1 MNVKN
6 PILKELSLQ
15 LRRNGLIYDLIRDEL
30 VMADNETESFK
41 TVVELDMI
49 VEGIAYFTANV
60 SDNEEL
66 SKYVSDVDL
75 RHIRSLI
82 EEAYNVEIQSVYIH
96 YRQFETPDFQSM
108 VMTDELQEFL
118 NSLGGQYWTMVR

>member
-96 YRQFETPDFQSM
+96 YSQFEAPDFQSM

>member
-30 VMADNETESFK
+30 VMADNETELFK

-60 SDNEEL
+60 SDEEEL

-96 YRQFETPDFQSM
+96 YRQFEAPDFQST

>member
-30 VMADNETESFK
+30 VLSDYETESFK

-60 SDNEEL
+60 SDEEEL
-66 SKYVSDVDL
+66 SKFVSDVDL

-96 YRQFETPDFQSM
+96 YRQFEVPDFQSM

>member
-1 MNVKN
+1 MNAKN

-60 SDNEEL
+60 SDEEEL

>member
-60 SDNEEL
+60 SDEEEL

-82 EEAYNVEIQSVYIH
+82 EEAYNVEIQSVDIH
-96 YRQFETPDFQSM
+96 YRQFEAPDFQSM
-108 VMTDELQEFL
+108 VVTDELQEFL

>member
-30 VMADNETESFK
+30 VVADNETESFK

-60 SDNEEL
+60 SDEEEL

>member
-82 EEAYNVEIQSVYIH
+82 EEAYNVEIQSVHIH
-96 YRQFETPDFQSM
+96 YRQFEAPDFQSM

>member
-41 TVVELDMI
+41 TVVELDLI

-60 SDNEEL
+60 SDEEEL

-96 YRQFETPDFQSM
+96 YRQFEALDFQSM

>member
-15 LRRNGLIYDLIRDEL
+15 LRRDGLIYDLIRDEL
-30 VMADNETESFK
+30 VIADNETESFK
-41 TVVELDMI
+41 TVVELDTI

-60 SDNEEL
+60 SDEEEL

-96 YRQFETPDFQSM
+96 YRQFESPDFQSM

>member
-96 YRQFETPDFQSM
+96 YRQFEALDFQSM

-118 NSLGGQYWTMVR
+118 NSLEVNIGLW

>member
-60 SDNEEL
+60 SDEEEL

>member
-15 LRRNGLIYDLIRDEL
+15 LRRDGLIYDLIRDEL
-30 VMADNETESFK
+30 VIADNETESFK

-60 SDNEEL
+60 SDEEEL

-96 YRQFETPDFQSM
+96 YRQFESPDFQSM

>member
-30 VMADNETESFK
+30 VMTDNETESFK

-60 SDNEEL
+60 SDEEEL

>member
-30 VMADNETESFK
+30 VIADNETESFR

-60 SDNEEL
+60 SDEEEL

-96 YRQFETPDFQSM
+96 YRQFESPDFQSM

>member
-30 VMADNETESFK
+30 VLADYETESFK
-41 TVVELDMI
+41 TVIELDMI

-60 SDNEEL
+60 SDEEEL
-66 SKYVSDVDL
+66 SKFVSDVDF
-75 RHIRSLI
+75 RHIRALI
-82 EEAYNVEIQSVYIH
+82 EEAYNIEIQSIYMCH
-96 YRQFETPDFQSM
+96 RQFEVPDFQSM
-108 VMTDELQEFL
+108 VMTEELQEFL
-118 NSLGGQYWTMVR
+118 NSLGGQVWTMVR